1 MLRKNWEKWK
11 VLSKKIGNFQLGL
24 FFSILY
30 YIIITPVGLISSL
43 FNDYFKVKSFPV
55 WEDWINN
62 SSTLNKLR
70 EN

>member
-1 MLRKNWEKWK
+1 MKNIWNKWK

-30 YIIITPVGLISSL
+30 YVIITPVGLISSF
-43 FNDYFKVKSFPV
+43 FNDYFKVKNFPK
-55 WEDWINN
+55 WEDWADN
-62 SSTLNKLR
+62 SSTLKKLK

>member
-1 MLRKNWEKWK
+1 MKNIWEKWK
-11 VLSKKIGNFQLGL
+11 ILLKKIGNFQLGL

-30 YIIITPVGLISSL
+30 YLIIIPVGFASSL

-55 WEDWINN
+55 WEDWIDS
-62 SSTLNKLR
+62 SSTLKKLK

>member
-1 MLRKNWEKWK
+1 MKNTWEKWK

-30 YIIITPVGLISSL
+30 YVIIVPVGFFSFL
-43 FNDYFKVKSFPV
+43 FNDYFKVKSFPQ
-55 WEDWINN
+55 WEDWIDN
-62 SSTLNKLR
+62 SSTLGKLK